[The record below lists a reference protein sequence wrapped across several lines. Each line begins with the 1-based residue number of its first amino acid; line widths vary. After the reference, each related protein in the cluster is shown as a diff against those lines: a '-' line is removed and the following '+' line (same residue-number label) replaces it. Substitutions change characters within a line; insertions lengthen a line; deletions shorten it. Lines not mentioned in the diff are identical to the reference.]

1 MRLRHV
7 LCVGIFALAVVA
19 CGEEKIDVP
28 EATGNAAAPS
38 DTAGASVATA
48 APASANG
55 QAVEPVEIG
64 ANEVQVG
71 ASADANQAATGAK
84 TIYALGDTVHASI
97 DSNAHPGAI
106 ATVYWSDK
114 NGMSQKIE
122 KKPVT
127 GAHVGFAF
135 SRADGM
141 KPGAYTVGIDVDD
154 VPVGL
159 ADFKV
164 Q

>member
-1 MRLRHV
+1 MRLPLI
-7 LCVGIFALAVVA
+7 LCTGVFALALAA
-19 CGEEKIDVP
+19 CGEETVDVP
-28 EATGNAAAPS
+28 EATDAAAVPA
-38 DTAGASVATA
+38 DAAGAATA
-48 APASANG
+48 PAPAST
-55 QAVEPVEIG
+55 QPIDVVQIG

-71 ASADANQAATGAK
+71 TSVDATQAATGAK
-84 TIYALGDTVHASI
+84 AVYALGDTVHASI
-97 DSNAHPGAI
+97 DTRAHPGAM
-106 ATVYWSDK
+106 ATVYWTDN

-122 KKPVT
+122 KKAMT
-127 GAHVGFAF
+127 GDHVAFAF

-141 KPGAYTVGIDVDD
+141 KPGKYSVGIDVDN

>member
-1 MRLRHV
+1 MRLPLM
-7 LCVGIFALAVVA
+7 LCTGFFALTLAA

-28 EATGNAAAPS
+28 EAANSAAAPS
-38 DTAGASVATA
+38 DAAGTSLAITAPP
-48 APASANG
+48 PASMQSIEA
-55 QAVEPVEIG
+55 VEIG

-71 ASADANQAATGAK
+71 TSVDANQAATGVK
-84 TIYALGDTVHASI
+84 TVYALGDTVHASI
-97 DSNAHPGAI
+97 DASAHPGAM
-106 ATVYWSDK
+106 ATVYWTDS

-122 KKPVT
+122 KKAVT
-127 GAHVGFAF
+127 GAHVAFAF

-141 KPGAYTVGIDVDD
+141 KPGKYNVGIDVDD